1 MSRAVRAKEG
11 DAVAKKRLFLLHTM
25 PFVMNHISAPLEK
38 EFLAAHP
45 DVEIQTILDTSLL
58 ADTMAAGRVTPVTAA
73 RLLSYVR
80 EAEQAGAAMLLLTCT
95 SMGEGMTH
103 VRRLTTL
110 PTLCITEPLVEE
122 ALDLGPRVGIVG
134 TLPTSPAQII
144 EPLLAAAAARG
155 LSRDDLS
162 ITIEVVE
169 EAFRAR
175 GRGDTTAHDQLVSD
189 AAVKLAREHPVDSII
204 FAQASMSGTAHED
217 PGVPVLKLGPSA
229 FRVAGE
235 MLDRM

>member
-1 MSRAVRAKEG
+1 M
-11 DAVAKKRLFLLHTM
+11 AKKRLFLLHTM
-25 PFVMNHISAPLEK
+25 PFVMNQIIAPLEK
-38 EFLAAHP
+38 EFLAGHP
-45 DVEIQTILDTSLL
+45 DVETQTMLDTSLL
-58 ADTMAAGRVTPVTAA
+58 ADTMAAGRVTPTTAA

-95 SMGEGMTH
+95 SLGEGMAL
-103 VRRLTTL
+103 VRPLTNL

-122 ALDLGPRVGIVG
+122 ALDQGPRVGIIG

-144 EPLLAAAAARG
+144 EPLLAAAAKRG
-155 LSRDDLS
+155 LTRDDLT
-162 ITIEVVE
+162 ITIAVVE

-175 GRGDTTAHDQLVSD
+175 GRGDTAAHDKLVSD
-189 AAVKLAREHPVDSII
+189 AVMTLAKEHPVDAII

-229 FRVAGE
+229 FRAAGE
-235 MLDRM
+235 MLAGL

>member
-1 MSRAVRAKEG
+1 MAQ
-11 DAVAKKRLFLLHTM
+11 KKRLFLLHTM
-25 PFVMNHISAPLEK
+25 PFVMNQITAPLEK
-38 EFLAAHP
+38 EFLAEHP
-45 DVEIQTILDTSLL
+45 DVEIQAILDTSLL
-58 ADTMAAGRVTPVTAA
+58 ADTMAAGAVTPVTAA

-122 ALDLGPRVGIVG
+122 ALDLGTRIGIVG
-134 TLPTSPAQII
+134 TVPTSPAQII
-144 EPLLAAAAARG
+144 EPLLVAAAARG
-155 LSRDDLS
+155 LTRDDLS

-175 GRGDTTAHDQLVSD
+175 GRGDTEAHDELVSD
-189 AAVKLAREHPVDSII
+189 AVLRLAQQHPLDSII
-204 FAQASMSGTAHED
+204 FAQASMSGARHED
-217 PGVPVLKLGPSA
+217 PGIPVLKLGPSA
-229 FRVAGE
+229 FRAAGE
-235 MLDRM
+235 MLESLE

>member
-1 MSRAVRAKEG
+1 MAQ
-11 DAVAKKRLFLLHTM
+11 KKRLFLLHTM
-25 PFVMNHISAPLEK
+25 PFVMNHIVAPLEK

-45 DVEIQTILDTSLL
+45 DVEIQTMLDTSLL
-58 ADTMAAGRVTPVTAA
+58 ADTMAAGRVTPGTAA

-103 VRRLTTL
+103 VRRLTSL

-122 ALDLGPRVGIVG
+122 ALDLGTRIGIIG

-144 EPLLAAAAARG
+144 EPLLVAAAARG

-175 GRGDTTAHDQLVSD
+175 GRGDTAAHDALVSE
-189 AAVKLAREHPVDSII
+189 AVLKLAQEHPVDSII
-204 FAQASMSGTAHED
+204 LAQASMSGTKHED
-217 PGVPVLKLGPSA
+217 PGIPVLKLGASA
-229 FRVAGE
+229 FRAAGE
-235 MLDRM
+235 ILARM

>member
-1 MSRAVRAKEG
+1 MAQ
-11 DAVAKKRLFLLHTM
+11 KKRLFLLHTM
-25 PFVMNHISAPLEK
+25 PFVMNQIVAPLEK

-45 DVEIQTILDTSLL
+45 DVEIQTMLDTSLL
-58 ADTMAAGRVTPVTAA
+58 ADTMAAGRVTPRTAA

-103 VRRLTTL
+103 VRRLTSL
-110 PTLCITEPLVEE
+110 PTLCITEPLVAE
-122 ALDLGPRVGIVG
+122 ALDLGTRIGIVG

-144 EPLLAAAAARG
+144 EPLLAEAARRG
-155 LSRDDLS
+155 LAPADLALS
-162 ITIEVVE
+162 VEVVE
-169 EAFRAR
+169 EAFKAR
-175 GRGDTTAHDQLVSD
+175 GRGDTAAHDKLVSD
-189 AAVKLAREHPVDSII
+189 AVLKLAQEHPVDSII

-229 FRVAGE
+229 FRAAGE
-235 MLDRM
+235 MIDRM